1 MVVQRQKECHIVFP
15 NDVVKDWEEAF
26 GKKAMVETLSLLRNT
41 VDDIDRRLY
50 AGSLK
55 QSEIPNELA
64 VRIQNP
70 AFLGTDF
77 GKFVR
82 VAMLNGHK
90 VDPERFFRNSGAAW
104 DKNQLISVVVTHVSF
119 EGSKDSQNYRLVNLR
134 VTSRGSSFSVVK
146 TADELLKLL
155 Y

>member
-1 MVVQRQKECHIVFP
+1 
-15 NDVVKDWEEAF
+15 VVKDWEEAF
-26 GKKAMVETLSLLRNT
+26 GEEAVMETLSLLRST
-41 VDDIDRRLY
+41 VDDIDLLLY
-50 AGSLK
+50 TGSLK

-64 VRIQNP
+64 VQIRNP
-70 AFLGTDF
+70 AFFKTDY

-82 VAMLNGHK
+82 AAMLNGHE
-90 VDPERFFRNSGAAW
+90 VDSERFFKNSGAAW
-104 DKNQLISVVVTHVSF
+104 NKSIPVVVTHVSF
-119 EGSKDSQNYRLVNLR
+119 EGSKDSQNNRLVKLG